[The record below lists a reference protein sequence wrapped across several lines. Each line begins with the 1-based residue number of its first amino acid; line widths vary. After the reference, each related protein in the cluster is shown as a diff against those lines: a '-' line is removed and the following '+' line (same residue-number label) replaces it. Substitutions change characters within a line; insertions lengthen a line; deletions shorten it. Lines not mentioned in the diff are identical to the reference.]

1 MRGRVVRV
9 VDGDTIH
16 VRIGPR
22 VEKVRYIGVNAPE
35 VPHLWARGWREGGAR
50 ARAVNR
56 RLVAG
61 RAVRLELDVLRRDGY
76 GRLLA
81 YAFVERARRRA
92 VFVNAEML
100 RRGYAQVMTIPPNV
114 RYQER
119 FLKVQREAR
128 EAGRGLWG
136 RG

>member
-1 MRGRVVRV
+1 MRGRVVWV

-16 VRIGPR
+16 LQVGPR
-22 VEKVRYIGVNAPE
+22 LEKVRYIGVNAPE
-35 VPHLWARGWREGGAR
+35 IPHPQARGWREGGAR
-50 ARAVNR
+50 AREVNR

-61 RAVRLELDVLRRDGY
+61 QGVRLDLDTARRDAY

-81 YAFVERARRRA
+81 YVRVERKRKRVMA
-92 VFVNAEML
+92 NAEML

-114 RYQER
+114 KYQRR
-119 FLKVQREAR
+119 FLKLQRQAREAR
-128 EAGRGLWG
+128 RGLWG